1 MKAKIAVWIILTAS
15 CFHVGCNDTV
25 APAVPESKT
34 ALAARSW
41 KGLSFARL
49 TLGDTSRIVTDIVL
63 LFDFKNDGTC
73 TLSQASYSVSSIS
86 GSWNFDDN
94 GNSISLTLKR
104 PQATVTE
111 ILSIVELT
119 PYRFVIGDTTV
130 YGYSLVPY

>member
-1 MKAKIAVWIILTAS
+1 MKAKIAVWIILAAS

-41 KGLSFARL
+41 KGQSYVRL
-49 TLGDTSRIVTDIVL
+49 TFGDSSRIVKDIVL

-73 TLSQASYSVSSIS
+73 SLSQASYSMSSIS
-86 GSWNFDDN
+86 GSWSIDDR
-94 GNSISLTLKR
+94 GNSISLTMKR

-111 ILSIVELT
+111 ILSIVDLT
-119 PYRFVIGDTTV
+119 PHRFVIGDTTV
-130 YGYSLVPY
+130 YGYSLVPF